1 MFGKVKSIHFV
12 GIGGIGMSG
21 IAEVLCN
28 LGFKISGS
36 DLKSSSVT
44 DHLTQLG
51 VTFSLGHRLE
61 NIQGAELIV
70 TSTAVHRD
78 NPEVQAGVQLGIPI
92 ISRGEMLAE
101 LMRLKKGIAIAG
113 SHGKTSTTS
122 MVAQV
127 LSEAGLDPTIVIG
140 GKLAALGSN
149 AKLGQ
154 GAYLVAEADE
164 SDGSFLMLRPYL
176 AVITNIDREH
186 MDHYPDLA
194 SIKEAFITFANSLP
208 FYGRLYACQD
218 DPHLASIFPRI
229 NRPIKTYSTEVPAD
243 LYATDIRQE
252 GFDTYFKV
260 HTREACLGDFSIRV
274 PGTHMVANAL
284 AAIGIALELDLTS
297 DKIRQILS
305 SFRGADRR
313 FTLRGER
320 EGILVVDDYGH
331 HPTEIQTTLKA
342 ARKGFPERRIVAAFQ
357 PHRFTRTQ
365 ALMNEFISA
374 FRDADLVFLTEIYPA
389 GEKPIPGIEGKFLA
403 EAIGKNGQK
412 VHFVSEV
419 QDLPQEFLK
428 VVQPGDLLI
437 TFGAGSITQIGPKFL
452 AL

>member
-36 DLKSSSVT
+36 DLKTSPII
-44 DHLTQLG
+44 DHLTDLG
-51 VTFSLGHRLE
+51 IKFSLGHSPE
-61 NIQGAELIV
+61 NVQGAELIV
-70 TSTAVHRD
+70 TSTAVKIQ
-78 NPEVQAGVQLGIPI
+78 NPEVQAGLELGIPM

-101 LMRLKKGIAIAG
+101 LMRLKRGIAVAG

-127 LSEAGLDPTIVIG
+127 LSESGLDPTIVIG

-154 GAYLVAEADE
+154 GDYLVAEADE

-186 MDHYPDLA
+186 VDHYPDMEA
-194 SIKEAFITFANSLP
+194 IKQAFVIFANSLP
-208 FYGRLYACQD
+208 FYGRLFVCLD
-218 DPHLASIFPRI
+218 DPHLASILSQI
-229 NRPIKTYSTEVPAD
+229 NRPILTYSTENQAD
-243 LYATDIRQE
+243 IYATDIRQK
-252 GFDTYFKV
+252 GFDTFFKV
-260 HTREACLGDFSIRV
+260 HTRENSLGDFSIRV

-284 AAIGIALELDLTS
+284 AAIGIALELN
-297 DKIRQILS
+297 LS
-305 SFRGADRR
+305 TESIQKSLASFQGADRR

-320 EGILVVDDYGH
+320 DGVLVVDDYGH
-331 HPTEIQTTLKA
+331 HPTEIQTTLRA

-357 PHRFTRTQ
+357 PHRYTRTQ
-365 ALMNEFISA
+365 ALMNEFMAA
-374 FRDADLVFLTEIYPA
+374 FDDADLVFLTDIYPA
-389 GEKPIPGIEGKFLA
+389 GEKPIHGVEAKILSEGISKQGT
-403 EAIGKNGQK
+403 
-412 VHFVSEV
+412 EV
-419 QDLPQEFLK
+419 RFIKEIQDLPFELK
-428 VVQPGDLLI
+428 KILKAGDLLI
-437 TFGAGSITQIGPKFL
+437 TFGAGSITQVGPKFL
-452 AL
+452 NI

>member
-36 DLKSSSVT
+36 DLKSSPVT

-51 VTFSLGHRLE
+51 VTCFIGHRPE
-61 NIQGAELIV
+61 HVAGAELLV
-70 TSTAVHRD
+70 TSTAVRRD
-78 NPEVQAGVQLGIPI
+78 NPEVLAGLQSGVPI

-122 MVAQV
+122 MIAQV

-149 AKLGQ
+149 AKLGR
-154 GAYLVAEADE
+154 GDYLVAEADE

-176 AVITNIDREH
+176 GVITNIDREH
-186 MDHYPDLA
+186 LDHYPDLA
-194 SIKEAFITFANSLP
+194 SIQEAFITFANSLP
-208 FYGRLYACQD
+208 FYGRLFACQD
-218 DPHLASIFPRI
+218 DPHLAAILPQI
-229 NRPIKTYSTEVPAD
+229 NRPIRTYSTETPAD
-243 LYATDIRQE
+243 LFATDIKQN
-252 GFDTYFKV
+252 GFETFFKV
-260 HTREACLGDFSIRV
+260 YVEKRFLGDFSIRV
-274 PGTHMVANAL
+274 PGSHMVANAL
-284 AAIGIALELDLTS
+284 AAIGIALELDVPGHQIQ
-297 DKIRQILS
+297 KILS

-320 EGILVVDDYGH
+320 DGILVVDDYGH
-331 HPTEIQTTLKA
+331 HPTEIQATLKA

-365 ALMNEFISA
+365 ALMDEFINA
-374 FRDADLVFLTEIYPA
+374 FQDADLIFLTEIYPA
-389 GEKPIPGIEGKFLA
+389 GEKPLPGVNGKILA
-403 EAIGKNGQK
+403 DAIRKQGQK
-412 VHFVSEV
+412 VNFVDEV
-419 QDLPQEFLK
+419 QNLPQELRKF
-428 VVQPGDLLI
+428 VQPGDLLI

-452 AL
+452 SL

>member
-36 DLKSSSVT
+36 DLKSSPVT

-51 VTFSLGHRLE
+51 VTFSIGHGPE
-61 NIQGAELIV
+61 NIQGAELLV
-70 TSTAVHRD
+70 TSTAVQRD
-78 NPEVQAGVQLGIPI
+78 NPEVRAALQLGIPI

-154 GAYLVAEADE
+154 GDYLVAEADE

-186 MDHYPDLA
+186 MDHYPDLT

-208 FYGRLYACQD
+208 FYGRLFACQD
-218 DPHLASIFPRI
+218 DPHLASILPRI
-229 NRPIKTYSTEVPAD
+229 NRPVRTYSTEVPAD
-243 LYATDIRQE
+243 IYATDIRQK
-252 GFDTYFKV
+252 GFDTFFKV
-260 HTREACLGDFSIRV
+260 HVQEKCLGDFPYVSQV
-274 PGTHMVANAL
+274 HTWSLMHW
-284 AAIGIALELDLTS
+284 
-297 DKIRQILS
+297 QLS
-305 SFRGADRR
+305 ES
-313 FTLRGER
+313 L
-320 EGILVVDDYGH
+320 
-331 HPTEIQTTLKA
+331 
-342 ARKGFPERRIVAAFQ
+342 
-357 PHRFTRTQ
+357 
-365 ALMNEFISA
+365 
-374 FRDADLVFLTEIYPA
+374 
-389 GEKPIPGIEGKFLA
+389 
-403 EAIGKNGQK
+403 
-412 VHFVSEV
+412 
-419 QDLPQEFLK
+419 
-428 VVQPGDLLI
+428 
-437 TFGAGSITQIGPKFL
+437 
-452 AL
+452 

>member
-36 DLKSSSVT
+36 DLKSSPVT

-51 VTFSLGHRLE
+51 VAFSIGHGPE
-61 NIQGAELIV
+61 NIQGAELLV
-70 TSTAVHRD
+70 TSTAVQRD
-78 NPEVQAGVQLGIPI
+78 NPEVRAALQLGIPI

-154 GAYLVAEADE
+154 GDYLVAEADE

-208 FYGRLYACQD
+208 FYGRLFACQD
-218 DPHLASIFPRI
+218 DPHLASILPRI
-229 NRPIKTYSTEVPAD
+229 NRPVRTYSTEVPAD
-243 LYATDIRQE
+243 IYATDIHQK
-252 GFDTYFKV
+252 GFDTFFKV
-260 HTREACLGDFSIRV
+260 HIQEKCLGDFSLRV

-284 AAIGIALELDLTS
+284 AAIGIALELGLPS
-297 DKIRQILS
+297 DKIQGILS

-320 EGILVVDDYGH
+320 DGVLVVDDYGH

-342 ARKGFPERRIVAAFQ
+342 ARRGFPERRIIAAFQ

-365 ALMNEFISA
+365 ALMDEFITA
-374 FRDADLVFLTEIYPA
+374 FKDADLVFLTEIYPA

-403 EAIGKNGQK
+403 EAIEKHGQE
-412 VHFVSEV
+412 VYFVREV
-419 QDLPQEFLK
+419 QDLPKELLK
-428 VVQPGDLLI
+428 IAQSGDLLI

-452 AL
+452 TL

>member
-1 MFGKVKSIHFV
+1 
-12 GIGGIGMSG
+12 
-21 IAEVLCN
+21 
-28 LGFKISGS
+28 
-36 DLKSSSVT
+36 
-44 DHLTQLG
+44 
-51 VTFSLGHRLE
+51 
-61 NIQGAELIV
+61 
-70 TSTAVHRD
+70 
-78 NPEVQAGVQLGIPI
+78 
-92 ISRGEMLAE
+92 
-101 LMRLKKGIAIAG
+101 
-113 SHGKTSTTS
+113 

-154 GAYLVAEADE
+154 GDYLVAEADE

-208 FYGRLYACQD
+208 FYGRLFACQD
-218 DPHLASIFPRI
+218 DPHLASILPRI
-229 NRPIKTYSTEVPAD
+229 NRPVRTYSTEVPAD
-243 LYATDIRQE
+243 IYATDIRQK
-252 GFDTYFKV
+252 GFDTFFKV
-260 HTREACLGDFSIRV
+260 HVQEKCLGDFSLRV

-284 AAIGIALELDLTS
+284 AAIGIALELGLPS
-297 DKIRQILS
+297 DKIQGILS

-320 EGILVVDDYGH
+320 DGVLVVDDYGH

-342 ARKGFPERRIVAAFQ
+342 ARRGFPERRIIAAFQ

-365 ALMNEFISA
+365 ALMDEFITA
-374 FRDADLVFLTEIYPA
+374 FKDADLVFLTEIYPA

-403 EAIGKNGQK
+403 EAIEKHGQE
-412 VHFVSEV
+412 VYFVREV
-419 QDLPQEFLK
+419 QDLPKELHKIAQS
-428 VVQPGDLLI
+428 GDLLI

-452 AL
+452 TL

>member
-36 DLKSSSVT
+36 DLKSSPVT

-51 VTFSLGHRLE
+51 VTFSIGHGPE
-61 NIQGAELIV
+61 NIQGAELLV
-70 TSTAVHRD
+70 TSTAVQRD
-78 NPEVQAGVQLGIPI
+78 NPEVRAALQLGIPI

-101 LMRLKKGIAIAG
+101 LMRLKKGVAIAG

-154 GAYLVAEADE
+154 GDYLVAEADE

-186 MDHYPDLA
+186 MDHYPDLT

-208 FYGRLYACQD
+208 FYGRLFACQD
-218 DPHLASIFPRI
+218 DPHLASILPRI
-229 NRPIKTYSTEVPAD
+229 NRPVRTYSTEVPAD
-243 LYATDIRQE
+243 IYATDIRQK
-252 GFDTYFKV
+252 GFDTFFKV
-260 HTREACLGDFSIRV
+260 HVQEKCLGDFSIRV

-284 AAIGIALELDLTS
+284 AAIGIALELGLPS
-297 DKIRQILS
+297 DKIQGILS

-320 EGILVVDDYGH
+320 DGVLVVDDYGH
-331 HPTEIQTTLKA
+331 HPTEIQTTLKG
-342 ARKGFPERRIVAAFQ
+342 ARRGFPERRIIAAFQ

-365 ALMNEFISA
+365 ALMDEFITA
-374 FRDADLVFLTEIYPA
+374 FKDADLVFLTEIYPA

-403 EAIGKNGQK
+403 EAIEKHGQE
-412 VHFVSEV
+412 VYFVREV
-419 QDLPQEFLK
+419 QDLPKELHKIAQS
-428 VVQPGDLLI
+428 GDLLI

-452 AL
+452 TL